1 MPDETALS
9 FVNMAR
15 QYHDAGNV
23 LFAESEGRPRVHN
36 HRALSSPISHLYFH
50 TLELGLKAFLRACGL
65 PIEGTW
71 RRTHNLTKLYEECR
85 AQGLVV
91 GEDDRVGLEN
101 IVNLLNSGNED
112 QGFRYFSSGTTVT
125 ADLAWTR
132 DIIDQFMIVVARE
145 VERRDPSANEPPRPA
160 KMIMTV
166 KVT

>member
-1 MPDETALS
+1 LRERGKDAQSHET
-9 FVNMAR
+9 
-15 QYHDAGNV
+15 
-23 LFAESEGRPRVHN
+23 
-36 HRALSSPISHLYFH
+36 
-50 TLELGLKAFLRACGL
+50 LRD
-65 PIEGTW
+65 
-71 RRTHNLTKLYEECR
+71 R

-91 GEDDRVGLEN
+91 GEDDRLGLEN

-132 DIIDQFMIVVARE
+132 DIIDQFMIVVGRE
-145 VERRDPSANEPPRPA
+145 VERRDPIANEPPRPA